1 MSRSFLV
8 ALVAVGALLPAV
20 AEAQQPTAERREG
33 ARDRMQAHREFR
45 GARGDG
51 PRRGG
56 MRGVRGPEGRE
67 RREAMRAAWE
77 SMTPEQREAATARAR
92 QRMAER
98 RAAMPPEQR
107 AFVDAQRSYRDGLRT
122 RAQELRA
129 QVDAGTITRD
139 QMAEQLKAY
148 RDANM
153 PRRPEGARPG
163 RRGAP
168 PAPTPAPAPAP

>member
-1 MSRSFLV
+1 MSKSLLLSLL
-8 ALVAVGALLPAV
+8 AAGALLPAV
-20 AEAQQPTAERREG
+20 AEAQQPTAERRDG
-33 ARDRMQAHREFR
+33 ARERMHAQREFR

-56 MRGVRGPEGRE
+56 MRGARGPESRE

-77 SMTPEQREAATARAR
+77 SMTPEQREAAVARAR
-92 QRMAER
+92 QRMTER

-107 AFVDAQRSYRDGLRT
+107 ALVDAQRSYRDGLRT

-153 PRRPEGARPG
+153 PRRPDAGRPG

-168 PAPTPAPAPAP
+168 PAPAPAP